1 MQAKRLAVECALGRL
16 GEGHRLGYGSN
27 GVRVVQVAGEFL
39 DVQHGLDGISVLAAE
54 VQRHAQQ
61 PGLERNDFALEP
73 VGVALAVP
81 ILVVG
86 TDDGLG
92 LLEHRVWLEH
102 LDGMVRVLLDDF
114 HLVSVA
120 LFRVAQPAPDD
131 RAIHAGDRDVVQR
144 RRARTFFFNR
154 HFKWPNARPEPKSEK
169 IKPREAR
176 FVPWEPVRADFLAA
190 WPRGR

>member
-1 MQAKRLAVECALGRL
+1 MMQAKRLAVECALGHL

-54 VQRHAQQ
+54 VQRQVQQ
-61 PGLERNDFALEP
+61 PGLERNGFALEP

-86 TDDGLG
+86 ADDQLG
-92 LLEHRVWLEH
+92 LLEHRVWLGH
-102 LDGMVRVLLDDF
+102 LGGMDRVLLDEF
-114 HLVSVA
+114 HLVPVA
-120 LFRVAQPAPDD
+120 LLRVAQPAPQG
-131 RAIHAGDRDVVQR
+131 AYI
-144 RRARTFFFNR
+144 FFNR
-154 HFKWPNARPEPKSEK
+154 HFKWPNARPVPKSEK

-176 FVPWEPVRADFLAA
+176 FVPREPVRADFLAA

>member
-1 MQAKRLAVECALGRL
+1 MQAKRLAVECALGHL

-54 VQRHAQQ
+54 VQRQVQQ
-61 PGLERNDFALEP
+61 PGLERNGFALEP

-86 TDDGLG
+86 ADDQLG
-92 LLEHRVWLEH
+92 LLEHRVWLGH
-102 LDGMVRVLLDDF
+102 LGGMDRVLLDEF
-114 HLVSVA
+114 HLVPVA
-120 LFRVAQPAPDD
+120 LLRVAQPAPDD

-144 RRARTFFFNR
+144 RRARTFCFLTAISNGQMPD
-154 HFKWPNARPEPKSEK
+154 PNQSLRKSSQGK
-169 IKPREAR
+169 HG
-176 FVPWEPVRADFLAA
+176 LC
-190 WPRGR
+190 RGSL

>member
-1 MQAKRLAVECALGRL
+1 MQTKRLAVECALGHL

-39 DVQHGLDGISVLAAE
+39 DVQHGLDGISVFAAE

-61 PGLERNDFALEP
+61 PCLERDGFALEP

-114 HLVSVA
+114 HLVLVA
-120 LFRVAQPAPDD
+120 LFGVAQPTSDD

-144 RRARTFFFNR
+144 RRL
-154 HFKWPNARPEPKSEK
+154 
-169 IKPREAR
+169 I
-176 FVPWEPVRADFLAA
+176 
-190 WPRGR
+190 